1 MERFSYYT
9 ANKLREI
16 FSEHCNLT
24 VEQYAALTE
33 RLEELVDMYQE
44 NRPEKEME
52 KFADNLGVIFDFM
65 LDTKEL
71 TLKEHMDLHEMLNEM
86 AEQAGKIRAELVRK
100 AMAEGTVL

>member
-1 MERFSYYT
+1 MERFGYYT

-24 VEQYAALTE
+24 LEQYAALTE
-33 RLEELVDMYQE
+33 RLEELVDLYQE
-44 NRPEKEME
+44 TRTEEETE

-65 LDTKEL
+65 LDAKEL

-86 AEQAGKIRAELVRK
+86 AELAGKIRAEIIRK
-100 AMAEGTVL
+100 AVTEGTIL